1 MGNPFVSSF
10 LREEEPLSPLVG
22 ALSMMT
28 VKKSGLVI
36 LNPVTPA
43 NKKCLSSQRE
53 SAELIWAVT
62 GGGTFSNAD
71 HLLALREER
80 RDGHKTEMTS
90 MTPNSRV

>member
-1 MGNPFVSSF
+1 
-10 LREEEPLSPLVG
+10 
-22 ALSMMT
+22 MMT

-80 RDGHKTEMTS
+80 RDGHKTRDDDRNTKIKDL
-90 MTPNSRV
+90 VVDLD